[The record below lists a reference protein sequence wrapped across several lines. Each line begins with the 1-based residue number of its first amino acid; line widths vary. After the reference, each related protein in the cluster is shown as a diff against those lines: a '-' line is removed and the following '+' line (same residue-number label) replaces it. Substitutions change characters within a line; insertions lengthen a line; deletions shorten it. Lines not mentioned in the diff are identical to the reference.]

1 MLQSEERR
9 ECHFS
14 SALIDIIKA
23 MEYTTKKI
31 YSAREFAC
39 LLRNNGYSYDRT
51 KGDHVIYKK
60 NGQLITF
67 TARPKKR
74 MIVKRLIKEYSLMT

>member
-1 MLQSEERR
+1 
-9 ECHFS
+9 
-14 SALIDIIKA
+14 

-67 TARPKKR
+67 TARKLNR